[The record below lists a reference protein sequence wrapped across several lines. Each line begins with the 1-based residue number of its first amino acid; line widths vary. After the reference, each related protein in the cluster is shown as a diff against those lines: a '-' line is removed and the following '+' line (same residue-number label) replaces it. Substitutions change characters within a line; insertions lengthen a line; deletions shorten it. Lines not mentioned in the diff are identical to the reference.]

1 VIGHLDVAA
10 RTITAA
16 MAASQGLPS
25 HVLAYLD
32 PGSGSLLI
40 QAVIATAVTVPF
52 VLRRRLRAG
61 IDRLRGRPKEI
72 QPPTQ
77 APPAPK

>member
-1 VIGHLDVAA
+1 MDPQTLAEGTIAVA
-10 RTITAA
+10 
-16 MAASQGLPS
+16 MVASQRLEG

-40 QAVIATAVTVPF
+40 QALIAAALTVPF
-52 VLRRRLRAG
+52 VLRRQLKAG
-61 IDRLRGRPKEI
+61 IDRFRGRPEEV

-77 APPAPK
+77 DPSAPE